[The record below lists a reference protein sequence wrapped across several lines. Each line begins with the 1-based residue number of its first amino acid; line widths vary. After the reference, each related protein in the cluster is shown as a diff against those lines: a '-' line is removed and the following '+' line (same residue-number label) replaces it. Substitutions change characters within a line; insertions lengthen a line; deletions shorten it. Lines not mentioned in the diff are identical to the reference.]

1 MLPTLHLAL
10 TFFQRVF
17 TGTLSRHSASLKL
30 GSGLGY
36 GRGRPGRPAALK
48 PLARSK
54 RPDGGCQ
61 PLSES
66 LPVPAGAAASTGPE
80 SGPDS
85 ESGRRGHASHRPIA
99 ADAHRHF
106 EQ

>member
-61 PLSES
+61 PLSGS

-80 SGPDS
+80 SESDS
-85 ESGRRGHASHRPIA
+85 ESGRRGH
-99 ADAHRHF
+99 D
-106 EQ
+106 